1 MHCPYNQTIMKII
14 SVGEITYDD
23 YLRQNLFF
31 VGGISLNFA
40 VHAKRCGAE
49 HVSLVSCV
57 GSDDA
62 GQVVLEALAREGVD
76 HSHVAVLAGKTAVC
90 AIDVHDNADRFF
102 PPNGYHLH
110 ALTQLKELPEE
121 TIAFVRQHDIIMS
134 LYQGAWSAPFLN
146 QLLDLPDFAGK
157 RAVDFGD
164 WSGGRSKEGA
174 FEALKKVDLAFISG
188 DEATVPK
195 MRPIAA
201 AVDGLIVV
209 TLGAAGSMAFT
220 DVGEVWQT
228 AVSVPNPVDSTGCG
242 DAFQAAFA
250 VNYFRDG
257 DVANALQK
265 GAAQAAAVL
274 QHYGAFG

>member
-1 MHCPYNQTIMKII
+1 MKII

-23 YLRQNLFF
+23 YLRQKLFF

-49 HVSLVSCV
+49 QVSLVSCV
-57 GSDDA
+57 GTDHA

-76 HSHVAVLAGKTAVC
+76 YSHVSVLEGKTAVC

-102 PPNGYHLH
+102 PADGYHLH
-110 ALTQLKELPEE
+110 GLTHLKELSDE
-121 TIAFVRQHDIIMS
+121 TIAFVHQHDIIMS
-134 LYQGAWSAPFLN
+134 LYQGDWSAPFLN
-146 QLLDLPDFAGK
+146 QLLDLPNFAGK
-157 RAVDFGD
+157 RVVDFGD

-174 FEALKKVDLAFISG
+174 FEALQKVDLAFISG

-195 MRPIAA
+195 MRPIAE

-209 TLGAAGSMAFT
+209 TLGSAGSMAFT
-220 DVGEVWQT
+220 KEGEVWQT

-242 DAFQAAFA
+242 DSFQAAFV

-257 DVANALQK
+257 VVANALRK
-265 GAAQAAAVL
+265 GAEQAAAAL